1 MKAIKVILI
10 IVAVVMALAIIVGG
24 AGIYFTNRYLQT
36 PAFKEQALQAAHKEL
51 GADVQIDDLKVSLFS
66 GVELRGVT
74 IGNPPGFPGNLVTA
88 NAFVL
93 RYRLL
98 PLLSRRVEI
107 EELSLDKPVIT
118 LSQNAQDEWNYA
130 RIGAT
135 EIPGGPAAT
144 NSPPT
149 TLSPVAPTKSGKTV
163 PLDIVLSKLAI
174 TQGAVSMVS
183 DGNKPLV
190 KLEGIGF
197 SSAVSLI
204 DKNLVGTGKAGIDK
218 IDLSGKLFVEKVATS
233 VQLGSDRVTLQSLR
247 GALAG
252 GTISGGASVSFG
264 TGLEYAVSVQL
275 TNSDV
280 ARLLQDAGAKQA
292 ISGKLTVTT
301 SLAGT
306 GGVPTIV
313 GNGRVEIDN
322 GQLTETPILSLLAG
336 ILQLDALRNLSFDQ
350 LLLEY
355 SISNNVMQ
363 TPVIRLTSSQV
374 QITGTGFVSLD
385 KYTLHHD
392 MRLTLAK
399 GSLDGALLPGIR
411 ELFAE
416 QPDGSLTR
424 DFKVWGPYNS
434 PKTDL
439 TKRLGQQLLQN
450 GLQQLFKGASPAF
463 Q

>member
-1 MKAIKVILI
+1 MVKALKVILI
-10 IVAVVMALAIIVGG
+10 IVAVVMALAIIVVGV
-24 AGIYFTNRYLQT
+24 GIYITNRYLQT

-51 GADVQIDDLKVSLFS
+51 GADVRIDDLKVSIFS

-88 NAFVL
+88 EAFVL

-118 LSQNAQDEWNYA
+118 LSQNAGGEWNYA
-130 RIGAT
+130 KLGPPET
-135 EIPGGPAAT
+135 QTTPTTSPSTTPSPAAT
-144 NSPPT
+144 P
-149 TLSPVAPTKSGKTV
+149 KSEKSV
-163 PLDIVLSKLAI
+163 PLDVVLSKLAI
-174 TQGAVSMVS
+174 TQGALSMVS
-183 DGNKPLV
+183 DSNKPIV
-190 KLEGIGF
+190 KVDGIDF
-197 SSAVSLI
+197 SSSVSLT
-204 DKNLVGTGKAGIDK
+204 DNKLSGTGKAGIDK
-218 IDLSGKLFVEKVATS
+218 INLSDKLFVEKAGTQ
-233 VQLGSDRVTLQSLR
+233 VQLEPDHVTLSPLR
-247 GALAG
+247 GELAG
-252 GTISGGASVSFG
+252 GTISGSVSVNYA
-264 TGLEYAVSVQL
+264 TGMTYAVSVQL

-280 ARLLQDAGAKQA
+280 ARLLQDASSRPT
-292 ISGKLTVTT
+292 ISGKLNVAT

-336 ILQLDALRNLSFDQ
+336 ILQLDALRNLSFDRC
-350 LLLEY
+350 LLEY

-363 TPVIRLTSSQV
+363 TPVFRLTSPQV
-374 QITGTGFVSLD
+374 QITGKGFVSLD
-385 KYTLHHD
+385 KYTLHHN

-399 GSLDGALLPGIR
+399 GALDGALLPGIR

-439 TKRLGQQLLQN
+439 TKRIGQQLLQN
-450 GLQQLFKGASPAF
+450 GLQQLFKGAPPAL